1 LRAVF
6 NAAAAASLGTNAVGV
21 LMRPAER
28 QYGFV
33 PTRPGRARGV
43 GTTPALQGFFRA
55 GSRTVGISQINA
67 MATNLYR
74 GG

>member
-1 LRAVF
+1 MRAQF
-6 NAAAAASLGTNAVGV
+6 SANPAHTLGTNAVGV
-21 LMRPAER
+21 LMRPGER

-33 PTRPGRARGV
+33 PTRPGRPIGL
-43 GTTPALQGFFRA
+43 GTVPALQGLFRA
-55 GSRTVGISQINA
+55 GRRTVGVSQINA

>member
-1 LRAVF
+1 MRAQF
-6 NAAAAASLGTNAVGV
+6 SAAAAHTLGTNAVGV
-21 LMRPAER
+21 LMRPGER

-33 PTRPGRARGV
+33 PTRPGRPIGL

-55 GSRTVGISQINA
+55 GRRTLGVSQINA
-67 MATNLYR
+67 MATNVYR